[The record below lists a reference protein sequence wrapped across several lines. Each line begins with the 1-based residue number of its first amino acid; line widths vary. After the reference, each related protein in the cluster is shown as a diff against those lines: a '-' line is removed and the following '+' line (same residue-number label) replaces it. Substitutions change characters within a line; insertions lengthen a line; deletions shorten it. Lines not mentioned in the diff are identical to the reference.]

1 MLSTRF
7 IPVFILAVIFA
18 LAGFSVCWSADYNH
32 RFVRNYPPGF
42 NGMWYYADRFV
53 DKVEPG
59 RKNPEHYRWDRFMS
73 RTMNIRYPFYP
84 IPYEWEYGTG
94 RTFNLPDYN
103 ANDWPR

>member
-7 IPVFILAVIFA
+7 IPALILVAIFA
-18 LAGFSVCWSADYNH
+18 LAGFSVCWSADYEH

-53 DKVEPG
+53 DNFEPG
-59 RKNPEHYRWDRFMS
+59 KGMVEHYRWDRFMS
-73 RTMNIRYPFYP
+73 REMDITYPFTP
-84 IPYEWEYGTG
+84 IPYEWDYGTG

-103 ANDWPR
+103 ANNWPR